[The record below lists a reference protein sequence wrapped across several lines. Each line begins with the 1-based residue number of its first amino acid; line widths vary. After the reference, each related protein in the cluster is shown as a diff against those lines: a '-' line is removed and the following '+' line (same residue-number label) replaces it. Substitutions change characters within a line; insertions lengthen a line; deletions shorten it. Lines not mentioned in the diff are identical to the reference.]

1 MTKSSYYAILTY
13 CEKIMKIAMIGQKG
27 IPASYGGVERH
38 TEELAVRLT
47 EKGHR
52 VFAYARDYYVPK
64 KNSEFKK
71 VKIIKIPTIQSKNLD
86 TICHSFLSSLDVL
99 RRDDIDIIHY
109 QGIGP
114 SSLLL
119 IPKIFKRKAKIV
131 VTFHTR
137 DYLNPKWGWFAKF
150 YLKLSEKIMIRFA
163 DQIIVVSENLKDYC
177 QTKYQK
183 KVYYIPNGISLP
195 VENSSEETIDNFELE
210 KDNYILTVSRLVEQ
224 KGIHFL
230 VEAYNSICR
239 KNLLEKIPPLVVVG
253 GAVYTDSYFKKLK
266 KAADDNPKIIFL
278 GFQQGKE
285 LQGLFSNC
293 LFFVN
298 PSVLEGL
305 SIALLEAMSYG
316 KCVLVSDIPENLE
329 AVNNEAEKY
338 GTAFEN
344 KNAADLTKKIEFLLS
359 NPELIKEKGRQAQ
372 DYILKKYNWDKIALE
387 TIEVYKI

>member
-1 MTKSSYYAILTY
+1 
-13 CEKIMKIAMIGQKG
+13 MKIAMIGQKG

-38 TEELAVRLT
+38 TEELAVRLA
-47 EKGHR
+47 EKEHR
-52 VFAYARDYYVPK
+52 VFVYARNYYVPK
-64 KNSEFKK
+64 KISKFKK

-86 TICHSFLSSLDVL
+86 AICHTFLSSLDVL
-99 RRDDIDIIHY
+99 KRDIDVVHY

-119 IPKIFKRKAKIV
+119 IPKILKRKAKII

-150 YLKLSEKIMIRFA
+150 YLKLSEKIMICFA
-163 DQIIVVSENLKDYC
+163 DQIIVVSKNLKDYC

-195 VENSSEETIDNFELE
+195 VENSSKEITDNFCLE

-224 KGIHFL
+224 KGIQFL
-230 VEAYNSICR
+230 IEAYNSICR
-239 KNLLEKIPPLVVVG
+239 KKLLEKIPSLVIVG

-266 KAADDNPKIIFL
+266 KTANNNPKIIFL
-278 GFQQGKE
+278 DFQQGEE

-329 AVNNEAEKY
+329 AVNHRAEKY
-338 GTAFEN
+338 GVAFKN
-344 KNAADLTKKIEFLLS
+344 KNTADLAKKIEFLLS
-359 NPELIKEKGRQAQ
+359 NPELIKEKGKQAQ
-372 DYILKKYNWDKIALE
+372 DYVLRKYNWNEITSK
-387 TIEVYKI
+387 TIEVYKN

>member
-1 MTKSSYYAILTY
+1 
-13 CEKIMKIAMIGQKG
+13 MKIAMIGQKG

-38 TEELAVRLT
+38 TEELAVRLA

-52 VFAYARDYYVPK
+52 VFVYARNYYVSEK
-64 KNSEFKK
+64 ISEFKK
-71 VKIIKIPTIQSKNLD
+71 VKIIKIPTIKSKNLD
-86 TICHSFLSSLDVL
+86 AICHTFLSSLDIL
-99 RRDDIDIIHY
+99 RRDVGIIHY

-119 IPKIFKRKAKIV
+119 IPKILKRKAKIV

-150 YLKLSEKIMIRFA
+150 YLKLSEKIMIYFA
-163 DQIIVVSENLKDYC
+163 DQIIVVSKNLKDYC

-195 VENSSEETIDNFELE
+195 VENSSEEITDNFCLE

-224 KGIHFL
+224 KGIQFL
-230 VEAYNSICR
+230 IEAYNSICR
-239 KNLLEKIPPLVVVG
+239 KKLLEKIPSLVIVG

-266 KAADDNPKIIFL
+266 KTANNNPKIIFL
-278 GFQQGKE
+278 DFQQGKK
-285 LQGLFSNC
+285 LQELFSNC

-329 AVNNEAEKY
+329 AVNHQAEKY
-338 GTAFEN
+338 GTAFKN
-344 KNAADLTKKIEFLLS
+344 KNAADLAKKIEFLLG
-359 NPELIKEKGRQAQ
+359 NPESTKEKGKQAQ
-372 DYILKKYNWDKIALE
+372 DYVLKKYNWDKIASE

>member
-1 MTKSSYYAILTY
+1 
-13 CEKIMKIAMIGQKG
+13 MKIAMIGQKG

-38 TEELAVRLT
+38 TEELAVRLA
-47 EKGHR
+47 EKEHR
-52 VFAYARDYYVPK
+52 IFVYARDYYIPK
-64 KNSEFKK
+64 KISEFKK

-86 TICHSFLSSLDVL
+86 AICHTFLSSLDVL
-99 RRDDIDIIHY
+99 MRDVDIIHY

-119 IPKIFKRKAKIV
+119 IPKILKRKAKIV

-163 DQIIVVSENLKDYC
+163 DQIIVVSKNLKDYC

-183 KVYYIPNGISLP
+183 KIYYIPNGISLP
-195 VENSSEETIDNFELE
+195 VEDSSEEITDNFCLE
-210 KDNYILTVSRLVEQ
+210 KNNYILTVSRLVEQ

-230 VEAYNSICR
+230 IEAYNSICQ
-239 KNLLEKIPPLVVVG
+239 KKSLEKIPPLVIVG
-253 GAVYTDSYFKKLK
+253 GAVHADNYFKKLK
-266 KAADDNPKIIFL
+266 KTAGDNPKIIFL

-329 AVNNEAEKY
+329 AVNHQAEKY
-338 GTAFEN
+338 GAAFEN
-344 KNAADLTKKIEFLLS
+344 KNAADLAEKIEFLLS
-359 NPELIKEKGRQAQ
+359 NPELIKEKGKQAQ
-372 DYILKKYNWDKIALE
+372 DYVLKKYNWDKITSE
-387 TIEVYKI
+387 TIEVYKN

>member
-1 MTKSSYYAILTY
+1 MTKSSYCAILIY

-38 TEELAVRLT
+38 TEELAVRLA

-52 VFAYARDYYVPK
+52 VFAYARDYYVSNK
-64 KNSEFKK
+64 ISEFKK
-71 VKIIKIPTIQSKNLD
+71 IKIIKIPTIQSKNLD
-86 TICHSFLSSLDVL
+86 AICHSFLSSLDVL
-99 RRDDIDIIHY
+99 RRDIDIIHY

-119 IPKIFKRKAKIV
+119 IPKILKRKAKIV

-163 DQIIVVSENLKDYC
+163 DQIIVVSKNLKDYC

-183 KVYYIPNGISLP
+183 KIYYIPNGISLP
-195 VENSSEETIDNFELE
+195 VEDSSEEITDNFCLE
-210 KDNYILTVSRLVEQ
+210 KNNYILTVSRLVEQ

-230 VEAYNSICR
+230 IEAYNSICQ
-239 KNLLEKIPPLVVVG
+239 KKSLEKIPPLVIVG
-253 GAVYTDSYFKKLK
+253 GAVHADNYFKKLK
-266 KAADDNPKIIFL
+266 KTSGDNPKIIFL
-278 GFQQGKE
+278 GFQQGKK

-344 KNAADLTKKIEFLLS
+344 KNAADLAKKIEFLLS
-359 NPELIKEKGRQAQ
+359 NPELIKEKGKQAQ
-372 DYILKKYNWDKIALE
+372 DYVLKKYNWDKIASE